1 MKAAV
6 LHAVGEPMRLEETRL
21 AAPRAD
27 EVLVR
32 VRAAGV
38 CHSDLH
44 YLNGDLTSGCRSAG
58 PAARTRV
65 PPRRHQRGL
74 RRLPTESVGRG
85 LILMGD

>member
-21 AAPRAD
+21 AAPRAG

-32 VRAAGV
+32 VRAAVV

-44 YLNGDLTSGCRSAG
+44 YLNGDLTCLGCRLGWTGCSDPSTASTTSTRPSPGCRRNRSAV
-58 PAARTRV
+58 A
-65 PPRRHQRGL
+65 
-74 RRLPTESVGRG
+74 
-85 LILMGD
+85 

>member
-21 AAPRAD
+21 AAPRAG

-44 YLNGDLTSGCRSAG
+44 YLNGDLTCRLPVGWTGCSDPSTAPTTSTRPSPGCRRNRSAV
-58 PAARTRV
+58 A
-65 PPRRHQRGL
+65 
-74 RRLPTESVGRG
+74 
-85 LILMGD
+85 